1 MTKVYDRFKFD
12 FIDEAD
18 MEVIAPPERYVRM
31 EEHNC
36 HLKDVIVFCN
46 GVDVGHGFVDEE
58 HGILFSGCISVK
70 KAKEAGFSWSSGEE
84 GDDK

>member
-1 MTKVYDRFKFD
+1 MKKVYDRFRNA

-18 MEVIAPPERYVRM
+18 MEVIAPPERYLRM
-31 EEHNC
+31 EEHNY
-36 HLKDVIVFCN
+36 HLKDVIVFCD
-46 GVDVGHGFVDEE
+46 GVDVGHGFIDEE

-84 GDDK
+84 GDEK